1 MKGYATMK
9 LKNILIVV
17 NDIEKSKA
25 FYQNLF
31 GLRIVSENDGNV
43 ILTEGLV
50 LQEASIWK
58 IAFGKDTIPYNNAS
72 LLYFEET
79 DMDDFLKKLK
89 AYKPAVTIATP
100 LTEFPWGSKMLR
112 IYDFDG
118 NLIEVRST
126 N

>member
-1 MKGYATMK
+1 MK

-25 FYQNLF
+25 FYRDLF
-31 GLRIVSENDGNV
+31 GLQIVSQNDGNV

-50 LQEASIWK
+50 LQEAGIWK
-58 IAFGKDTIPYNNAS
+58 IAFGKEIIPRSNAS

-79 DMDDFLKKLK
+79 DMDSFLEKLK
-89 AYKPAVTIATP
+89 AYDPAVTFATP

-112 IYDFDG
+112 IYDLDG
-118 NLIEVRST
+118 NLIEIRT
-126 N
+126 PT

>member
-1 MKGYATMK
+1 MK

-25 FYQNLF
+25 FYRDLF
-31 GLRIVSENDGNV
+31 GLHVVSENDGNV

-58 IAFGKDTIPYNNAS
+58 ITFGKDTLPYSNAS
-72 LLYFEET
+72 LLYFEEI
-79 DMDDFLKKLK
+79 DLDGFYEKLL
-89 AYKPAVTIATP
+89 AYEPAVTIATP

-112 IYDFDG
+112 IYDYDG
-118 NLIEVRST
+118 NLIEIRT
-126 N
+126 PAHM